1 MAFREKFN
9 ALAGQ
14 AASKANSLA
23 AGAANKANAAI
34 ENGRLNLKISGEEK
48 KIDTYTLNIGQLM
61 LDKLDAGEQF
71 DDEVMALYT
80 SIQASRQVIAAARAE
95 IEANRQAEDAEAAE
109 AADGPFCPNCGKP
122 VAGEDRFCA
131 QCGAKLQAEAPAETS
146 AEAEEAAPEEPAG
159 E

>member
-48 KIDTYTLNIGQLM
+48 KIDTYTLSIGQLM

-71 DDEVMALYT
+71 DDEVMALYA
-80 SIQASRQVIAAARAE
+80 SIQASRQVISAARAD
-95 IEANRQAEDAEAAE
+95 IEANRQAEDAEGE
-109 AADGPFCPNCGKP
+109 PADGPFCPNCGKP

-131 QCGAKLQAEAPAETS
+131 QCGAKLQAEAPAEAP

>member
-71 DDEVMALYT
+71 DDEVMALYA
-80 SIQASRQVIAAARAE
+80 SIQASRQVIAAARAD
-95 IEANRQAEDAEAAE
+95 IEANRQAEAAAE
-109 AADGPFCPNCGKP
+109 AEAGDGPFCPNCGKP
-122 VAGEDRFCA
+122 VAPEDRFCA
-131 QCGAKLQAEAPAETS
+131 QCGARLQA
-146 AEAEEAAPEEPAG
+146 
-159 E
+159 

>member
-71 DDEVMALYT
+71 DDEVMALYA
-80 SIQASRQVIAAARAE
+80 SIQASRQVITAARAE
-95 IEANRQAEDAEAAE
+95 IEANRQAEDAEAE
-109 AADGPFCPNCGKP
+109 PADGPFCPNCGKP
-122 VAGEDRFCA
+122 VSGEDRFCA
-131 QCGAKLQAEAPAETS
+131 QCGAKLQAEAPAE
-146 AEAEEAAPEEPAG
+146 AEEPKPEEPAD